1 VSCVN
6 CGAPVDLTSGTACG
20 HCGTPLS
27 MLDLK
32 QAEKLVEQ
40 LQKAEDRAHQPV
52 DPSLPLQLER
62 VRRQT
67 ENTFRGFRD
76 DDLWLSVVDISAPD
90 LVVAG
95 LKLVARWFC

>member
-1 VSCVN
+1 
-6 CGAPVDLTSGTACG
+6 
-20 HCGTPLS
+20 

-32 QAEKLVEQ
+32 QAEKLVAQ

-52 DPSLPLQLER
+52 DPSLPLELAR

-67 ENTFRGFRD
+67 EHKFGGFRD
-76 DDLWLSVVDISAPD
+76 DDLWFSVADTVAPD

-95 LKLVARWFC
+95 LKLVARWFS

>member
-1 VSCVN
+1 
-6 CGAPVDLTSGTACG
+6 
-20 HCGTPLS
+20 

-32 QAEKLVEQ
+32 QAERLVEQ

-76 DDLWLSVVDISAPD
+76 DNNLWFSLVDLSAPD
-90 LVVAG
+90 LVTAG

>member
-1 VSCVN
+1 
-6 CGAPVDLTSGTACG
+6 
-20 HCGTPLS
+20 
-27 MLDLK
+27 
-32 QAEKLVEQ
+32 
-40 LQKAEDRAHQPV
+40 
-52 DPSLPLQLER
+52 

>member
-1 VSCVN
+1 
-6 CGAPVDLTSGTACG
+6 
-20 HCGTPLS
+20 

-32 QAEKLVEQ
+32 QAERLVEQ
-40 LQKAEDRAHQPV
+40 LQKAEDRGHQPV

-76 DDLWLSVVDISAPD
+76 DDLWFSVADTTAPD

-95 LKLVARWFC
+95 LKLVARWFS